1 MTPPPDPAEL
11 RRLLLALARD
21 AGFEGAGVTPL
32 RPSDHGAFL
41 DDWLAAGHHGSMAY
55 LARPDA
61 VARRKDPERN
71 LAAVDPPRGS
81 VPGAPEGSALVVA
94 HGYFAEDPPGVPE
107 DPSRGVIARYA
118 RGRDYHRVMTGGLR
132 QVVRGLEARVG
143 APFRWKIAVDTAPVL
158 ERELARRAGL
168 GWFGR
173 NTMLIHPRTGSYFF
187 LGVLLLDLEVEADA
201 PFERDHC
208 GSCRACLDACPTGA
222 LLGRNAD
229 GAPVMDARLCISY
242 LTIENRGPIPPEL
255 REAMGNRVYGCDI
268 CQEVCPFSR
277 SFSSTASEASYA
289 SRGPGERPHGVEDV
303 AGETVSHPGTDS
315 PRLME
320 LLEMALDPEA
330 WESFS
335 RGSAIR
341 RAGRAGFARN
351 VCVSL
356 GNWGS
361 PDALPVLTQALV
373 DPDPLVRGHAAW
385 ALGRV
390 GGAAAGELLSSAA
403 SSEQDAWVLEEIVE
417 ARSRS
422 SGRSLGESGEGA
434 R

>member
-1 MTPPPDPAEL
+1 MK
-11 RRLLLALARD
+11 RL
-21 AGFEGAGVTPL
+21 
-32 RPSDHGAFL
+32 
-41 DDWLAAGHHGSMAY
+41 
-55 LARPDA
+55 
-61 VARRKDPERN
+61 
-71 LAAVDPPRGS
+71 
-81 VPGAPEGSALVVA
+81 
-94 HGYFAEDPPGVPE
+94 
-107 DPSRGVIARYA
+107 
-118 RGRDYHRVMTGGLR
+118 
-132 QVVRGLEARVG
+132 
-143 APFRWKIAVDTAPVL
+143 
-158 ERELARRAGL
+158 
-168 GWFGR
+168 
-173 NTMLIHPRTGSYFF
+173 
-187 LGVLLLDLEVEADA
+187 
-201 PFERDHC
+201 
-208 GSCRACLDACPTGA
+208 SCH
-222 LLGRNAD
+222 
-229 GAPVMDARLCISY
+229 IS
-242 LTIENRGPIPPEL
+242 
-255 REAMGNRVYGCDI
+255 
-268 CQEVCPFSR
+268 QEVCPFSR

-289 SRGPGERPHGVEDV
+289 SRGPGELPHGVEEV
-303 AGETVSHPGTDS
+303 PGETSSHPGTNS

-361 PDALPVLTQALV
+361 PDALPVLTQALA

-403 SSEQDAWVLEEIVE
+403 SSEQDAWALAEIVE
-417 ARSRS
+417 ARSGS